1 MITKHLLVV
10 TFCMG
15 FITILISNTGL
26 AFAVMCTPQYNAGYT
41 AACSDAKSGL
51 RIWEYD
57 GFIWEG
63 FYQKYPNSLT
73 NNTQW
78 MDGYTNGSICNHKHT
93 PQYNTGFNA
102 GCHDKKASLLL
113 NDENGYPRL
122 ENFTLHPNTA
132 NNTEWMQGF
141 EDSIINTHSC
151 PDPKYG

>member
-63 FYQKYPNSLT
+63 FYQN
-73 NNTQW
+73 
-78 MDGYTNGSICNHKHT
+78 
-93 PQYNTGFNA
+93 
-102 GCHDKKASLLL
+102 
-113 NDENGYPRL
+113 RL